1 MYYCTCINVSHSHLI
16 NKLDKVLKQDQP
28 ALRNDPHDPHLK
40 NPSSDLALKLKLIL
54 DSGCSI
60 LSTPKKNLNTETP

>member
-1 MYYCTCINVSHSHLI
+1 MSLTISHSHLI

-40 NPSSDLALKLKLIL
+40 NTSSHLGIEIEI
-54 DSGCSI
+54 DS
-60 LSTPKKNLNTETP
+60 

>member
-1 MYYCTCINVSHSHLI
+1 MYYCTCIYVSHSHLI

-28 ALRNDPHDPHLK
+28 ALRNDPHLK
-40 NPSSDLALKLKLIL
+40 NSSSDLALKLKLIL

-60 LSTPKKNLNTETP
+60 EP